1 MRRASLHM
9 LLCQFAMA
17 LGLLLSLGS
26 EAWAA
31 RPARRGLLGARTGPY
46 WSQSGSK
53 GDLMRRASSHMA
65 CQFAMAR
72 ACLEPAARPGPPGRP
87 AGGRRPGSARPAE
100 DASLDQLNAQLD
112 LIRQRVTTDASDD
125 LLAELRQSALQVQ
138 RQADALLAL
147 RVADIERL
155 DDQLKVI
162 GPPQPDEAESLAA
175 QRQALT
181 RQKNAL
187 LDDERQATQL
197 GQSSRDLAAQ
207 IVNLRRSLF
216 NSQISSRAATP
227 FSPSFWSTLIRPT
240 DDDLRRLELKAEALV
255 AFDSA
260 IAPGHRWA
268 FAGTLLATV
277 LIWSFGRRLLE
288 RMLTWAMIRW
298 LPEGRLRRSAL
309 ARRSG
314 WRPS

>member
-1 MRRASLHM
+1 MRQVSL
-9 LLCQFAMA
+9 LTLFCQTILAWS
-17 LGLLLSLGS
+17 LVLSLGS
-26 EAWAA
+26 
-31 RPARRGLLGARTGPY
+31 GARATESDVQAPVEL
-46 WSQSGSK
+46 SQLS
-53 GDLMRRASSHMA
+53 
-65 CQFAMAR
+65 
-72 ACLEPAARPGPPGRP
+72 
-87 AGGRRPGSARPAE
+87 
-100 DASLDQLNAQLD
+100 AQLD
-112 LIRQRVTTDASDD
+112 LIRQSVTADTSDD

-147 RVADIERL
+147 RVDDIERV

-162 GPPQPDEAESLAA
+162 GPQQPDEAESLAA
-175 QRQALT
+175 QRQTLT
-181 RQKNAL
+181 RQKNTL

-227 FSPSFWSTLIRPT
+227 FSPSFWSTLIRPS
-240 DDDLRRLELKAEALV
+240 DDDLRRLDKLKAEALV

-277 LIWSFGRRLLE
+277 LVWSFGRRLLE
-288 RMLTWAMIRW
+288 R
-298 LPEGRLRRSAL
+298 
-309 ARRSG
+309 
-314 WRPS
+314 

>member
-31 RPARRGLLGARTGPY
+31 RPAPQAAV
-46 WSQSGSK
+46 
-53 GDLMRRASSHMA
+53 DLEAP
-65 CQFAMAR
+65 
-72 ACLEPAARPGPPGRP
+72 PAL
-87 AGGRRPGSARPAE
+87 AE

-112 LIRQRVTTDASDD
+112 LIRQRVTADASDD

-227 FSPSFWSTLIRPT
+227 
-240 DDDLRRLELKAEALV
+240 
-255 AFDSA
+255 
-260 IAPGHRWA
+260 
-268 FAGTLLATV
+268 
-277 LIWSFGRRLLE
+277 
-288 RMLTWAMIRW
+288 
-298 LPEGRLRRSAL
+298 
-309 ARRSG
+309 
-314 WRPS
+314 